1 MVGPDGTIRCRA
13 GVQARTRRQNFD
25 VFDFAPEPEHMTA
38 VDALHDGIRVLDH
51 PLVFTGTQLAGQTG

>member
-1 MVGPDGTIRCRA
+1 MWRQLLSRIEQCRCRA

-38 VDALHDGIRVLDH
+38 VDDLHYGTRVLHD
-51 PLVFTGTQLAGQTG
+51 PLVFAGT